1 MQALENNEINFK
13 NLLSTPLYPLK
24 NPILTPEQLEQKK
37 KDLIVDLNQKS
48 KELKEL
54 GLLDKLGGFVG
65 YQTDNA
71 KEREKQLT
79 EIKTQAL
86 DNKLDFKDLPSAL
99 KDEYY
104 NKAETSILNPLK
116 TKNEIAKEDYQKDL
130 QRKAIL
136 QKTSQELTESDKELI
151 DNDSG
156 FFNRALDTIT
166 GTSEVEK
173 LNEYKE
179 KEKAKD
185 ITKEIQKAYSAF
197 SNIDK
202 NKDFFSLFTDTDK
215 EAQEK
220 AKKDFETIAKNLYH
234 FDGVIYNEKNE
245 PFVIKGDKVY
255 KINDGFI
262 DNFTQSLFNNKFSI
276 AGSVGGAIAGA
287 KVGRNAGALG
297 LVGGAIAG
305 ASLGA
310 LTGGATDAIITNLAL
325 DRENKADEIIRHAL
339 SEGALSL
346 ATDTIML
353 GASKALK
360 PLMKAPLKLT
370 EMSMPFQFT
379 KNFFTGNTKRA
390 SEIIE
395 NTLSKEQQEALK
407 EFSAQFGG
415 ETKINQENG
424 KDFLRDKIKS
434 VFKGDENKLKAY
446 DRVKE
451 ILTLD
456 NHKEQQQAF
465 IRAIRSDETGN
476 TLAFLIEA
484 ANLSPKANANLKSI
498 LNQTT
503 ENLTKSLKQFDL
515 KDYEIKSVFD
525 NLEQGTKESY
535 DKALNEIIGKLYDDS
550 YKVNLRESVQDLTGF
565 EKFLNDLKA
574 QGEIDPQAKS
584 FLRQIEENVYNPNGV
599 TYEQLKNSRQL
610 INAYLRNV
618 KDPSTLGYIQ
628 KASANFLKNDIDN
641 AIESLLK
648 QNQSAYEK
656 ISELQKSAI
665 SDYRDMKQA
674 LELVDKAKIRDKH
687 TQESDAIS
695 SLMKIIQGQGQKD
708 LTNYQALTKGL
719 NESDKER
726 LELSMLNRLMEQS
739 LKQDESLKVFDSA
752 QFLNKL
758 NEFKSDVFTTPK
770 AKEYIDIAS
779 GFHKLFKNDAKIAES
794 LKPAITKNLSQ
805 GLATTLS
812 GALKYQ
818 WTKFTLGTL
827 YRNAPDRILGV
838 KLPKA
843 LNEATA
849 GAALKYH
856 LKRALERSHS
866 ISDFSKNLELS
877 AKNAKF
883 SNNTLKIIEELTNG
897 IKQASEEIKS
907 KATKTSNLVKSIREQ
922 DTRPFEVIE
931 AKDKEA
937 FLQGIE
943 ENLKDSATPL
953 PKGMSVEEFK
963 QSLESVENKD
973 RFLEHLETRDNSQD
987 RLKFLSLIE
996 PILREPHIEI
1006 FTKDRDSGI
1015 AKKEYIKA
1023 FKDEKKSRLYMLI
1036 TQDNDTILR
1045 TFIPKLNERYMRS
1058 HVRDADII
1066 HSFIQPNRTAKSDN
1080 ALSDVVVY
1088 GDNPTQKPL
1097 NSQEDLLK
1105 TSENLNETTPKPT
1118 HLSPLEQANAEKLAK
1133 LQREQEQSEQEFLKA
1148 KEQEKQRKEAL
1159 KKKLEHER
1167 GNAGNIESQTKIE
1180 VGKDIPTQTQA
1191 QLPKSRVR
1199 LNEREIYDL
1208 DYAIVKA
1215 KDLKPS
1221 FTTGGTQKRTD
1232 MNEEQ
1237 IKSIAENFDPKK
1249 IFGSGGFEDLP
1260 IILHDGQVIAG
1271 NHRIQGMLNF
1281 TPKSRYIYEK
1291 AIQEYYNIDLKPDEL
1306 LVRVPHNRL
1315 NNTEINNLAASS
1327 NQGRFNSESDH
1338 AIAVLSHYEA
1348 KLKELE
1354 KKLDADSIYSL
1365 KNIVA
1370 KNLNFDKATHPNVG
1384 DSNLAL
1390 LMFNMPRTK
1399 TQGIE
1404 LLNRWQK
1411 EFSNDIKSYEK
1422 VKKMFVDNAGSFHNL
1437 IHDMN
1442 FPNVSLNAYLSDI
1455 MDRSFAN
1462 LKNYPSTSESLK
1474 DLSEKFYKTSSLEM
1488 FEKSEQ
1494 GSSDISE
1501 ILGGAIAR
1509 FARFDDPSKAL
1520 FEALRSDNIK
1530 KGLKEFKIAD
1540 LTKDMFNPDSK
1551 ELKDI
1556 DIYDFAHYLLMVNR
1570 EPNENNPT
1578 LKRLIEAIKDMQK
1591 ESEKGSKEV
1600 SKKTTE
1606 TKRDFSDTNLGN
1618 DEIKALLNNA
1628 KIPTSGRDAVIFG
1641 KNNLNPEIVE
1651 FLHKNNKKMI
1661 IEKAS
1666 NKEIELLQNANFRHP
1681 EDVRASLDHEAIT
1694 HILKRHGVNSVNV
1707 RNGGIPITYEDI
1719 ANYRD
1724 IVKNADEIIRAIGK
1738 GTKENITAFKQINGY
1753 AVVVEQAVNR
1763 NSELVLKTMFK
1774 SNGDYKNNNAYKAFS
1789 STGLNANAKVQP

>member
-13 NLLSTPLYPLK
+13 NLPSTPLYPLK

-48 KELKEL
+48 KELTEL
-54 GLLDKLGGFVG
+54 GLLDKLGEFVG
-65 YQTDNA
+65 IQTDNA

-86 DNKLDFKDLPSAL
+86 DNKLEFKDLPSAL
-99 KDEYY
+99 KDDYY

-136 QKTSQELTESDKELI
+136 TKTSQELTQSDKELI
-151 DNDSG
+151 ANDSG

-173 LNEYKE
+173 LKEYKE

-202 NKDFFSLFTDTDK
+202 NKDFFSLFTDADK

-220 AKKDFETIAKNLYH
+220 AKQDFETIAKNLYH

-245 PFVIKGDKVY
+245 PFVIKGDKIY

-262 DNFTQSLFNNKFSI
+262 DNFTQSLLNNKFSL

-287 KVGRNAGALG
+287 KYGKNAGALG

-305 ASLGA
+305 AALGSA
-310 LTGGATDAIITNLAL
+310 TGAAADAIITNLAL
-325 DRENKADEIIRHAL
+325 DKDNKADEIIRHAL

-346 ATDTIML
+346 AADTIML
-353 GASKALK
+353 GAGKAIK
-360 PLMKAPLKLT
+360 PLVKAPLKLA

-415 ETKINQENG
+415 ETKINAESG
-424 KDFLRDKIKS
+424 KDFLRDKIAS
-434 VFKGDENKLKAY
+434 VFKNDENKLKAY
-446 DRVKE
+446 DKVKE

-498 LNQTT
+498 LSQTT

-618 KDPSTLGYIQ
+618 KDPSTLGFIQ

-648 QNQSAYEK
+648 QNKSAYEK

-687 TQESDAIS
+687 TQESDAIN

-719 NESDKER
+719 SESDKER

-779 GFHKLFKNDAKIAES
+779 GFHKLFKNDAKIALS
-794 LKPAITKNLSQ
+794 LKPATTKNLSQ

-856 LKRALERSHS
+856 IKRALERSHS
-866 ISDFSKNLELS
+866 ISEFSKQLELS

-883 SNNTLKIIEELTNG
+883 SNNTLKIIEELNNG
-897 IKQASEEIKS
+897 VKQASEEIKE
-907 KATKTSNLVKSIREQ
+907 KATKYEKALQELQKIDESKLTKEQQQVLKVFKGELDQTEIKGINLNDLYILEQ
-922 DTRPFEVIE
+922 GSRNAGARKILRKHYGEENTGALTNDELLNMSEVI
-931 AKDKEA
+931 KN
-937 FLQGIE
+937 G
-943 ENLKDSATPL
+943 
-953 PKGMSVEEFK
+953 SVL
-963 QSLESVENKD
+963 LESFE
-973 RFLEHLETRDNSQD
+973 
-987 RLKFLSLIE
+987 RLKNGFRYAYE
-996 PILREPHIEI
+996 WENNGVKLRLVVDDLNNGNKI
-1006 FTKDRDSGI
+1006 FDFYSDRN
-1015 AKKEYIKA
+1015 
-1023 FKDEKKSRLYMLI
+1023 FKD
-1036 TQDNDTILR
+1036 
-1045 TFIPKLNERYMRS
+1045 F
-1058 HVRDADII
+1058 RDASL
-1066 HSFIQPNRTAKSDN
+1066 HSGNHPYEN
-1080 ALSDVVVY
+1080 
-1088 GDNPTQKPL
+1088 NPTQKPL
-1097 NSQEDLLK
+1097 TSQEDLLK
-1105 TSENLNETTPKPT
+1105 NTELNNETTQEAKN
-1118 HLSPLEQANAEKLAK
+1118 LSPLEQANAEKLAK
-1133 LQREQEQSEQEFLKA
+1133 LESEQLASEQEFLKA
-1148 KEQEKQRKEAL
+1148 KEQEAKRKEAL

-1180 VGKDIPTQTQA
+1180 VGKDIPTEIQA
-1191 QLPKSRVR
+1191 QIPKSRVR

-1281 TPKSRYIYEK
+1281 TPKSRYIYHK
-1291 AIQEYYNIDLKPDEL
+1291 AIKEYYNIDLKPDEL

-1315 NNTEINNLAASS
+1315 NNTEINNLAAGS

-1348 KLKELE
+1348 KLKELDQ
-1354 KKLDADSIYSL
+1354 KLDADSIYSL

-1442 FPNVSLNAYLSDI
+1442 FPKVSLNAYLSDI

-1462 LKNYPSTSESLK
+1462 LKNYQTTSESLK

-1488 FEKSEQ
+1488 FEKSDQ

-1540 LTKDMFNPDSK
+1540 VTKDMFNPDSK
-1551 ELKDI
+1551 EFKDI

-1578 LKRLIEAIKDMQK
+1578 LKRLIEAVKDMQK
-1591 ESEKGSKEV
+1591 ESEKGIKAGAL
-1600 SKKTTE
+1600 KKLN
-1606 TKRDFSDTNLGN
+1606 F
-1618 DEIKALLNNA
+1618 DEIKKLIDESPNNG
-1628 KIPTSGRDAVIFG
+1628 KDIIVIG
-1641 KNNLNPEIVE
+1641 EDNLTPEIVE
-1651 FLHKNNKKMI
+1651 YIHKKHAKVGIERLDEDEITAFNFTYPKNAKAIIDYQGIQHALNK
-1661 IEKAS
+1661 
-1666 NKEIELLQNANFRHP
+1666 
-1681 EDVRASLDHEAIT
+1681 
-1694 HILKRHGVNSVNV
+1694 HGINSPSVKFSKQP
-1707 RNGGIPITYEDI
+1707 PITYKDI

-1724 IVKNADEIIRAIGK
+1724 IVKNADETIKRANRIISY
-1738 GTKENITAFKQINGY
+1738 KQVNGHF
-1753 AVVVEQAVNR
+1753 VVVEQINR
-1763 NSELVLKTMFK
+1763 NKSEFIFKTMFK
-1774 SNGDYKNNNAYKAFS
+1774 EKGDYKNALDYKKN
-1789 STGLNANAKVQP
+1789 TKEND

>member
-1 MQALENNEINFK
+1 MQNIEIDLK
-13 NLLSTPLYPLK
+13 NLPSTPLSLK
-24 NPILTPEQLEQKK
+24 NPILTPEQLEQKR

-48 KELKEL
+48 KELNEL
-54 GLLDKLGGFVG
+54 GLLDKLGSFVG

-79 EIKTQAL
+79 DLKTQAL
-86 DNKLDFKDLPSAL
+86 DNQLDFKDLPNAI

-104 NKAETSILNPLK
+104 NKAETSLLNPLK

-136 QKTSQELTESDKELI
+136 NKTSKELTQSDKELI
-151 DNDSG
+151 SNDSG
-156 FFNRALDTIT
+156 FFTNALDFIT
-166 GTSEVEK
+166 VKSEVEK
-173 LNEYKE
+173 FKEYKE

-185 ITKEIQKAYSAF
+185 ITKEIQKAYLAF

-202 NKDFFSLFTDTDK
+202 NKDFFSLFTSEDK
-215 EAQEK
+215 QAQEK
-220 AKKDFETIAKNLYH
+220 AKQDFETIAKNLYH
-234 FDGVIYNEKNE
+234 FDSVIYNEKNE
-245 PFVIKGDKVY
+245 PFVVKGDKVY

-262 DNFTQSLFNNKFSI
+262 DNFTQSLLNNKFSI
-276 AGSVGGAIAGA
+276 AGSVAGGLTGA
-287 KVGRNAGALG
+287 KYGKNAGVLG

-305 ASLGA
+305 AALGA
-310 LTGGATDAIITNLAL
+310 TAGAASDAIVTNLAL

-346 ATDTIML
+346 ATDTLML
-353 GASKALK
+353 GAGKVLK
-360 PLMKAPLKLT
+360 PLAKAPLKLA
-370 EMSMPFQFT
+370 EMGMPFQFT
-379 KNFFTGNTKRA
+379 KNFFTGNVKRA

-395 NTLSKEQQEALK
+395 TTLSKEQQEALK

-415 ETKINQENG
+415 ETKINANNAN
-424 KDFLRDKIKS
+424 DFLRDKIKS
-434 VFKGDENKLKAY
+434 VFKNDESKLKAY
-446 DRVKE
+446 DKVKE

-465 IRAIRSDETGN
+465 IRAIRGDETGN

-550 YKVNLRESVQDLTGF
+550 YKVNLRESVQDATNF
-565 EKFLNDLKA
+565 QKFLNDLKA
-574 QGEIDPQAKS
+574 QGKIDPQAKS

-648 QNQSAYEK
+648 QNKSAYEK
-656 ISELQKSAI
+656 IRELQKSAI
-665 SDYRDMKQA
+665 NDYREMKQA
-674 LELVDKAKIRDKH
+674 LELVDKAKIRDENTH
-687 TQESDAIS
+687 TSDAVN
-695 SLMKIIQGQGQKD
+695 SLMNIIKAQGQKD
-708 LTNYQALTKGL
+708 LSNYTALTKGL
-719 NESDKER
+719 QESDKER
-726 LELSMLNRLMEQS
+726 LELTMLNRLMEQS

-752 QFLNKL
+752 HFFNKL
-758 NEFKSDVFTTPK
+758 NEFKDEVFSTPK

-794 LKPAITKNLSQ
+794 LKPATTKNLGQ

-818 WTKFTLGTL
+818 WTKFMLGTL

-843 LNEATA
+843 LNESTA

-856 LKRALERSHS
+856 IKRALERSHT
-866 ISDFSKNLELS
+866 ISDFSKQLELS
-877 AKNAKF
+877 AKNAQF
-883 SNNTLKIIEELTNG
+883 SNNTLKIIEELNNG
-897 IKQASEEIKS
+897 VKQASEEIKEKVTKYEKALKELQKIDETTLS
-907 KATKTSNLVKSIREQ
+907 KEQ
-922 DTRPFEVIE
+922 QQVLKVFKGELDQAAIKGTDLNDLYILEQGSRNAGARKILRKHYGEENTGGLTNDDMSEVI
-931 AKDKEA
+931 KN
-937 FLQGIE
+937 G
-943 ENLKDSATPL
+943 
-953 PKGMSVEEFK
+953 SVL
-963 QSLESVENKD
+963 LESFERIKNGFRYAYEWENDGVKLRLVVDDLNNGNKIFDFYSD
-973 RFLEHLETRDNSQD
+973 RN
-987 RLKFLSLIE
+987 
-996 PILREPHIEI
+996 
-1006 FTKDRDSGI
+1006 
-1015 AKKEYIKA
+1015 
-1023 FKDEKKSRLYMLI
+1023 FKD
-1036 TQDNDTILR
+1036 
-1045 TFIPKLNERYMRS
+1045 FRS
-1058 HVRDADII
+1058 ASL
-1066 HSFIQPNRTAKSDN
+1066 HSGNHPYENNHI
-1080 ALSDVVVY
+1080 
-1088 GDNPTQKPL
+1088 QKPL
-1097 NSQEDLLK
+1097 TSQEDLLK
-1105 TSENLNETTPKPT
+1105 TSENLNETTQAP
-1118 HLSPLEQANAEKLAK
+1118 LSPLEQANAEKLAK
-1133 LQREQEQSEQEFLKA
+1133 LESEKLESEKEFTRLKEQEQARKA
-1148 KEQEKQRKEAL
+1148 AL

-1167 GNAGNIESQTKIE
+1167 GNAGNIESQTKIK
-1180 VGKDIPTQTQA
+1180 VGEDIPTHTQA
-1191 QLPKSRVR
+1191 QIPKSRVR

-1208 DYAIVKA
+1208 NYAIVKA

-1271 NHRIQGMLNF
+1271 NHRVQGMLNF
-1281 TPKSRYIYEK
+1281 TPKSRFAYER
-1291 AIQEYYNIDLKPDEL
+1291 AIKEYYHIDLKPDEL
-1306 LVRVPHNRL
+1306 LVRLPSKRL

-1338 AIAVLSHYEA
+1338 AIAVLSHYEP

-1354 KKLDADSIYSL
+1354 KQLNADSVYSL

-1411 EFSNDIKSYEK
+1411 EFTNDIKSYEK

-1437 IHDMN
+1437 IHDLN

-1462 LKNYPSTSESLK
+1462 LKNYQTTSESLK
-1474 DLSEKFYKTSSLEM
+1474 DLSEKFYKTSSFEM
-1488 FEKSEQ
+1488 FEKSDQ
-1494 GSSDISE
+1494 IAGDISE

-1540 LTKDMFNPDSK
+1540 VTKDMFNPNSK
-1551 ELKDI
+1551 EFKDI
-1556 DIYDFAHYLLMVNR
+1556 DIYDFMHYLLMVGR
-1570 EPNENNPT
+1570 EPNENNPS
-1578 LKRLIEAIKDMQK
+1578 LKRLIQAIKDMQK
-1591 ESEKGSKEV
+1591 ET
-1600 SKKTTE
+1600 KK
-1606 TKRDFSDTNLGN
+1606 
-1618 DEIKALLNNA
+1618 EIKD
-1628 KIPTSGRDAVIFG
+1628 S
-1641 KNNLNPEIVE
+1641 
-1651 FLHKNNKKMI
+1651 
-1661 IEKAS
+1661 
-1666 NKEIELLQNANFRHP
+1666 
-1681 EDVRASLDHEAIT
+1681 
-1694 HILKRHGVNSVNV
+1694 
-1707 RNGGIPITYEDI
+1707 
-1719 ANYRD
+1719 
-1724 IVKNADEIIRAIGK
+1724 
-1738 GTKENITAFKQINGY
+1738 
-1753 AVVVEQAVNR
+1753 
-1763 NSELVLKTMFK
+1763 
-1774 SNGDYKNNNAYKAFS
+1774 NAYKKEQDTKPS
-1789 STGLNANAKVQP
+1789 KKQVKE